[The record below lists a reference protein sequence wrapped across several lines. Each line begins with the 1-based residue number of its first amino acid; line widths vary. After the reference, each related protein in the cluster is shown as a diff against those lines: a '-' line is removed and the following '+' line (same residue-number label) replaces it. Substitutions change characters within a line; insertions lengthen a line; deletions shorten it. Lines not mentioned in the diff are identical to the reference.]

1 MSNNEEEDKCWP
13 EIRKTFDTKRYELKL
28 VGAEISQRLDENKG
42 CLDSNLFKL
51 KHLNFLEIS
60 KTTLNSIPNEI
71 GALIGLS
78 TVLLHSNAIEI
89 VSSELGKLK
98 SITHLDLSNNLI
110 KSLPSEL
117 KNLVE
122 LKALNLSGNLLQ
134 ELFPLDLLNKC
145 AVINVSRNKFTK
157 LPVDLGSSKLE
168 NLSHIDASFNEINE
182 LHEHFVDLPVL
193 KTFNLEHNQI
203 KVVPSVLHKCA
214 KLKDFL
220 LKDNKLQ
227 DNRLKKLIEQDKLKA
242 IFDYLERVYIEE
254 LKKAPKKPAAAGA
267 KKPIKNGSVEVTEFD
282 LVNVLHFNTN
292 SEELKSKEVCFLE
305 SVQEERPFIL
315 CCIIRNL
322 NLETEGN
329 FKNFLSIQTKI
340 QEETC
345 QKRTLGTIATHDL
358 KSIKGNITY
367 EALDP
372 NKIDFIPLG
381 REKSITAF
389 EFYEKLYEEA
399 EAERKAKKRNQ
410 LSGLYKY
417 LNLLTNKSVFPVLK
431 DGENNFISMPPLTNS
446 EKTRMSL
453 KTKDIFVEITSNQN
467 LDFCKK
473 VMEELIIEM
482 LNFNLCSKNQNELLN
497 DKLKNLKLNEEA
509 SNEDEISKVKQTM
522 WIQQTKIVDSK
533 GNLKCV
539 YPSRIDLSFNNS
551 SKYKVVRLYDD

>member
-1 MSNNEEEDKCWP
+1 MSNNEQEDNCWP

-42 CLDSNLFKL
+42 SLDTNLFKL

-71 GALIGLS
+71 GALVGLS
-78 TVLLHSNAIEI
+78 TVLLHSNAIVS

-98 SITHLDLSNNLI
+98 SITHLDLSNNSI
-110 KSLPSEL
+110 KSLPNEL

-157 LPVDLGSSKLE
+157 LPDDLGSSKLE
-168 NLSHIDASFNEINE
+168 NLSHIDASFNEITE

-242 IFDYLERVYIEE
+242 IFDYLERVYVEE
-254 LKKAPKKPAAAGA
+254 CKKQPKKPPTTAANV
-267 KKPIKNGSVEVTEFD
+267 KKTGKNGSTEVTEFD

-292 SEELKSKEVCFLE
+292 SEELKSKEVLFLE
-305 SVQEERPFIL
+305 SVEKERPFIL

-329 FKNFLSIQTKI
+329 FKNFLSIQ
-340 QEETC
+340 
-345 QKRTLGTIATHDL
+345 
-358 KSIKGNITY
+358 
-367 EALDP
+367 
-372 NKIDFIPLG
+372 
-381 REKSITAF
+381 
-389 EFYEKLYEEA
+389 
-399 EAERKAKKRNQ
+399 
-410 LSGLYKY
+410 
-417 LNLLTNKSVFPVLK
+417 V
-431 DGENNFISMPPLTNS
+431 
-446 EKTRMSL
+446 
-453 KTKDIFVEITSNQN
+453 
-467 LDFCKK
+467 
-473 VMEELIIEM
+473 
-482 LNFNLCSKNQNELLN
+482 
-497 DKLKNLKLNEEA
+497 
-509 SNEDEISKVKQTM
+509 
-522 WIQQTKIVDSK
+522 
-533 GNLKCV
+533 
-539 YPSRIDLSFNNS
+539 
-551 SKYKVVRLYDD
+551 